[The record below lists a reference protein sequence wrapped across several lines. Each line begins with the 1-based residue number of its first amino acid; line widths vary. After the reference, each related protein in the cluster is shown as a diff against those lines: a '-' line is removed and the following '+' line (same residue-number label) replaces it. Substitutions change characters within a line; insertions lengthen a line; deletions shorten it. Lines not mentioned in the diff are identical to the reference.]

1 MLVSLKRLDPE
12 YNPTDHKISIRQREI
27 PKLLLDLHDALSKRG
42 YTDSSNGEANAVLDC
57 YYAEEEAFSVFS
69 ERARRIRNNDC
80 GENDFKEFETVV
92 SERLPGRSLY
102 PLQLLSANHMAFSQN
117 SCNFS
122 VPGSGKTAIVYGA
135 YAYLNSL
142 SDKNP
147 KHVDSIV
154 VAGPLSSFGPWEDEF
169 ESCFLRRPNAIRLDG
184 SLNLVDKKNYLITG
198 KPADITLVSYASLD
212 SLQDYLSNFMRE
224 HKSMIVLDEAHKIK
238 NTTGGTWATAAM
250 SLASFASARVILT
263 GTPAPNGY
271 EDLYNLFWFIWPEHN
286 VVRFRVNQLSEMS
299 KDERDGRIPRLL
311 SYIEPYYLRIRKSDL
326 HLPPVNDMSLEY
338 VEFSPLHRKIYDE
351 VERYYLES
359 IISDDFNDDASR
371 KSAFAKIIRLMQAS
385 CNPSVLIAASDNPE
399 SELQLPNEALEDI
412 RIFSKS
418 EVPAKFEL
426 AKDLVISSVSK
437 GEKVLVWT
445 HFVSTLKSLMR
456 YLELCG
462 ISSKALYGETPIG
475 DYDECDEVLLQTRE
489 SIVREFND
497 PNSGLMVVVANP
509 AAVAESI
516 SLHHS
521 CHTAVYLERGFNA
534 AQYLQSR
541 DRIHRYGLAEGIV
554 TTYYKIAASDT
565 IDEVVDERLAL
576 KEARMMRI
584 VESSDIPLFEN
595 VRNDVGADDIKALI
609 QDYVRRT
616 NNI

>member
-1 MLVSLKRLDPE
+1 
-12 YNPTDHKISIRQREI
+12 
-27 PKLLLDLHDALSKRG
+27 
-42 YTDSSNGEANAVLDC
+42 
-57 YYAEEEAFSVFS
+57 
-69 ERARRIRNNDC
+69 
-80 GENDFKEFETVV
+80 
-92 SERLPGRSLY
+92 
-102 PLQLLSANHMAFSQN
+102 
-117 SCNFS
+117 
-122 VPGSGKTAIVYGA
+122 
-135 YAYLNSL
+135 
-142 SDKNP
+142 
-147 KHVDSIV
+147 
-154 VAGPLSSFGPWEDEF
+154 
-169 ESCFLRRPNAIRLDG
+169 
-184 SLNLVDKKNYLITG
+184 
-198 KPADITLVSYASLD
+198 
-212 SLQDYLSNFMRE
+212 
-224 HKSMIVLDEAHKIK
+224 
-238 NTTGGTWATAAM
+238 
-250 SLASFASARVILT
+250 
-263 GTPAPNGY
+263 
-271 EDLYNLFWFIWPEHN
+271 
-286 VVRFRVNQLSEMS
+286 MS